1 MSQKS
6 HPHPSEESLLAFLDG
21 EVSLNSELYRSRG
34 NFGGVVG
41 SLEV

>member
-1 MSQKS
+1 MRRMDV
-6 HPHPSEESLLAFLDG
+6 LDG
-21 EVSLNSELYRSRG
+21 EVSLNSELYRSLG